1 MSDRTAYERARYL
14 GRRESMLNRYRREA
28 DAINARRAWRPEGYS
43 FLPPWQKTPA
53 VSRIPELP
61 PGSGAVGTSRE
72 FRYPLIERLPD
83 PNTLLERERAD
94 SVESVRLRML
104 WAVAAGGDEGTVAR
118 CAVAVIRF
126 VEGDG
131 RHWSDRAIKGLHIRL
146 CRAAGLP
153 RLRFE
158 AARDNLVRELF
169 IPL

>member
-28 DAINARRAWRPEGYS
+28 DAINARRRSQRVSAFCPAGHEE
-43 FLPPWQKTPA
+43 PA
-53 VSRIPELP
+53 VSLLPETSSASA
-61 PGSGAVGTSRE
+61 PGERRE
-72 FRYPLIERLPD
+72 FIMSDMKRLAD
-83 PNTLLERERAD
+83 PRPAIERERSD
-94 SVESVRLRML
+94 SMESVRLRLL

-118 CAVAVIRF
+118 CAISVIRF

-158 AARDNLVRELF
+158 EARDNLVRELF

>member
-1 MSDRTAYERARYL
+1 MSDRKAYERVRYL

-28 DAINARRAWRPEGYS
+28 DAINAIRRAQRVSAFCPSGQPE
-43 FLPPWQKTPA
+43 PA
-53 VSRIPELP
+53 VSLLPEKP
-61 PGSGAVGTSRE
+61 SASAPGGRRE
-72 FRYPLIERLPD
+72 FIMSDMKRLAD
-83 PNTLLERERAD
+83 PKPAIERERAD
-94 SVESVRLRML
+94 TMESVRLRLL

-118 CAVAVIRF
+118 CAISVIRF

-158 AARDNLVRELF
+158 AARANLVRELF

>member
-28 DAINARRAWRPEGYS
+28 DAINARRRRPEDSS
-43 FLPPWQKTPA
+43 FLPPWQQLPV
-53 VSRIPELP
+53 VSRIQEP
-61 PGSGAVGTSRE
+61 PPATYAVGKTRE
-72 FRYPLIERLPD
+72 FRYPLIERLADPRPD
-83 PNTLLERERAD
+83 MERERAD
-94 SVESVRLRML
+94 TVESVRLRLL

-118 CAVAVIRF
+118 CAISVIRF